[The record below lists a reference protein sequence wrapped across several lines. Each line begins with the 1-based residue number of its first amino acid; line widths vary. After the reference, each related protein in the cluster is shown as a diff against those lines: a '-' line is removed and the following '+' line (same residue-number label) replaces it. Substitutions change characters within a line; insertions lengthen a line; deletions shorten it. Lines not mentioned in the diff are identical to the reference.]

1 MPATMTRISE
11 LDGASARLI
20 REYGSYIV
28 FERRLSEKT
37 REAYS
42 AEAASYLGFLAS
54 RSIGLAEADPQTI
67 ESYLAWRRAEGGLDE
82 RTEGKVLSSLRS
94 FYGFLLA
101 RDRAGSNPA
110 RLVEK
115 PREHVH
121 LPRVISEEDVD
132 ELLASFPGDDILSVR
147 DYVLFELIYSSGM
160 RISEAVALDVGSF
173 REEES
178 TIAVIGKRDKERL
191 VFIGEIAADALRM
204 YLRDIRPQLVRKAG
218 EKAMFL
224 NRRGGRL
231 TRQAAHKRFHQA
243 AMKLGLDATV
253 HTLRHSFASHM
264 IEHGADIRS
273 VQEML
278 GHSDVRT
285 TQIYTHL
292 DTASIL
298 AYFDRYSPLSDE
310 EDGDTIH

>member
-1 MPATMTRISE
+1 MTRNE
-11 LDGASARLI
+11 LPPQLMDVAEEFSR
-20 REYGSYIV
+20 YIIYQ
-28 FERRLSEKT
+28 RRLSEKT
-37 REAYS
+37 REVYYS
-42 AEAASYLGFLAS
+42 EALSYLSFIAEAGKDPLDAEPDDIEAYLRKRKG
-54 RSIGLAEADPQTI
+54 
-67 ESYLAWRRAEGGLDE
+67 EGAGE
-82 RTEGKVLSSLRS
+82 RTEGRILSSLRS
-94 FYGFLLA
+94 FYRFLIS
-101 RDRAGSNPA
+101 RGSGDEQNPA
-110 RLVEK
+110 ELVEK
-115 PREHVH
+115 PREHFH
-121 LPRVISEEDVD
+121 LPRVISEDDVN
-132 ELLASFPGDDILSVR
+132 ELLSSFPSDDILSVR

-160 RISEAVALDVGSF
+160 RISEAVALDVSSF
-173 REEES
+173 RPEES
-178 TIAVIGKRDKERL
+178 TISVIGKRGKERL
-191 VFIGEIAADALRM
+191 VFIGEIAADALSM
-204 YLRDIRPQLVRKAG
+204 YLSDVRPKLMRNSG

-243 AMKLGLDATV
+243 TLRLGLDATI

-298 AYFDRYSPLSDE
+298 EYFDRFSPLSGHPD
-310 EDGDTIH
+310 DDRL